1 MWICR
6 TVGTVIATIKEPR
19 LRSNKLLLVQRAAPD
34 GRPSGEVFVALDT
47 VGAGEDELVV
57 VAHGSAARE
66 TGTTRDA
73 SVDAAIIG
81 IIDSTATGGRF
92 LFRKSNTP
100 SGR

>member
-57 VAHGSAARE
+57 VSHGSAARE
-66 TGTTRDA
+66 TDTTRGA
-73 SVDAAIIG
+73 PVDAAIIG
-81 IIDSTATGGRF
+81 IIDYTATGGNS
-92 LFRKSNTP
+92 LFRKEHDA
-100 SGR
+100 